1 MDSSNP
7 SGSRS
12 PAVDVVKGLAIVS
25 VICLHTLSA
34 GTLHRIGALYFI
46 WQAVPVF
53 IFVMGVNAARSFS
66 RRGRRSLR
74 ELYSWDY
81 LASRVDRVFVPFL
94 LAFLATIL
102 VGALTAEHRSAF
114 TLLAELVTGQ
124 LPIGG
129 PGNYFI
135 TLLFQL
141 TLVFPLIYWG
151 LRRQPLVTVS
161 VCLAVSATFELL
173 APHVGVLKNDSYV
186 YEAGIAR
193 YVFLVALGGAVANIS
208 ARRLGRSWWMWS
220 GALVG
225 IAFLTLSQF
234 DASAIP
240 WGLPGWENSDFAAAF
255 YPAMLVLGAMW
266 ALPRLASSVL
276 SRGVAELG
284 RASYHIF
291 LLQIIWFGLGVWRM
305 DSLLALLGNL
315 AVTLV
320 AGVVFYRVMERAP
333 LPRVASLVSRG
344 RAMRAERRLRPIS

>member
-1 MDSSNP
+1 MGSSNQ

-12 PAVDVVKGLAIVS
+12 PAIDIVKGLAIVS
-25 VICLHTLSA
+25 VICLHSLSA
-34 GTLHRIGALYFI
+34 GTLHRIGALYLI

-53 IFVMGVNAARSFS
+53 IFLMGVNAARSFS

-94 LAFLATIL
+94 LAFLATTL
-102 VGALTAEHRSAF
+102 VGALTAEHRSAY

-151 LRRQPLVTVS
+151 LRRQPLATVT
-161 VCLAVSATFELL
+161 VCLAANATFELL
-173 APHVGVLKNDSYV
+173 APHVGFLKSDAYL
-186 YEAGIAR
+186 YEAAMLR
-193 YVFLVALGGAVANIS
+193 YLFLVALGGAVANMS
-208 ARRLGRSWWMWS
+208 ARRLSTAWWMWC
-220 GALVG
+220 GALVSV
-225 IAFLTLSQF
+225 AFLALAQF

-240 WGLPGWENSDFAAAF
+240 FGLPGWENSDFVAAF
-255 YPAMLVLGAMW
+255 YPATLVLGAMF
-266 ALPRLASSVL
+266 ALPRLASSRL
-276 SRGVAELG
+276 SGAMVELG

-291 LLQIIWFGLGVWRM
+291 LFQIVWFGLGVWRM
-305 DSLLALLGNL
+305 DSLPALIGNL
-315 AVTLV
+315 TVTLL
-320 AGVVFYRVMERAP
+320 AGLVFYRLMARLP
-333 LPRVASLVSRG
+333 LPTAAGLLAKRRG
-344 RAMRAERRLRPIS
+344 THIRRNLRLTS